1 LSERFVQAIRTDAIA
16 PGGMKAIEL
25 NGEEIVVCNCSGTF
39 HAIARR
45 CGHMNAPLDL
55 GTLDGSVVTCPLHCA
70 QFDAATG
77 AALSGPVPAHGGGE
91 TPPPGIAA
99 MLRNVGTLMQHVRTE
114 SIATYQVK
122 VESDWVWVALPSV
135 LNATPDDFR

>member
-25 NGEEIVVCNCSGTF
+25 KGEEIVVCNCGGTF

-45 CGHMNAPLDL
+45 CGHMNAPLEL
-55 GTLDGSVVTCPLHCA
+55 GTLDGSIVTCAMHCA

-77 AALSGPVPAHGGGE
+77 AALSGPVPTHDVGE
-91 TPPPGIAA
+91 MPPPRIAA
-99 MLRNVGTLMQHVRTE
+99 MLRNAATLMQQIRTE

-122 VESDWVWVALPSV
+122 VESDWVWVEIQ
-135 LNATPDDFR
+135 

>member
-1 LSERFVQAIRTDAIA
+1 MSERFVQAIRIDAIA

-25 NGEEIVVCNCSGTF
+25 NGEEIVVCNCDGTF

-45 CGHMNAPLDL
+45 CGHMSAPLDL
-55 GTLDGSVVTCPLHCA
+55 GTLDGTIVTCPLHCA

-77 AALSGPVPAHGGGE
+77 AALSGPVPAHDAGE

-99 MLRNVGTLMQHVRTE
+99 MLRRVPTLMQQVRTE
-114 SIATYQVK
+114 SIATYEVR
-122 VESDWVWVALPSV
+122 VESDWVWVAL
-135 LNATPDDFR
+135 